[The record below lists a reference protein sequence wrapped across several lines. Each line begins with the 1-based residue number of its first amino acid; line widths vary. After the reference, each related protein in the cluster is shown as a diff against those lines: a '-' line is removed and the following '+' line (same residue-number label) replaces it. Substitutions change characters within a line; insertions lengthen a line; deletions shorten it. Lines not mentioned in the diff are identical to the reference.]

1 MLEELIVQKIL
12 TVVEETRF
20 EADKKLEKPARKAA
34 AIAVIK
40 NPFVGRYVDDLRLLY
55 DYGEK
60 LGDLLVH
67 AALGALGI
75 TPEEAKERIE
85 GYGKGSI
92 VGTDG
97 ELEHPHA
104 ILHPKFGA
112 PVRRA
117 LGGVDYCK
125 AIIPSTAKM
134 GPAGASIDMPI
145 VYKRAIWV
153 VSHFDTMT
161 VSVPDAPKPNEI
173 VVALAITDSGRPLA
187 RTAGFQKHEVKG
199 LDGLK

>member
-1 MLEELIVQKIL
+1 MPEEMVVRKIFAVLEEINIEQGV
-12 TVVEETRF
+12 
-20 EADKKLEKPARKAA
+20 KLGKPMRKVA

-40 NPFVGRYVDDLRLLY
+40 NPFAGRYVQDISLLF
-55 DYGEK
+55 DYSEK
-60 LGDLLVH
+60 LGELLVH
-67 AALGALGI
+67 TALKALGI
-75 TPEEAKERIE
+75 TPEEAKEMVE
-85 GYGKGSI
+85 GYGKGAI
-92 VGTDG
+92 VGLAG
-97 ELEHPHA
+97 EIEHPHA

-134 GPAGASIDMPI
+134 GAMGTSIDMPI

-161 VSVPDAPKPNEI
+161 ISVPDAPMPDEI
-173 VVALAITDSGRPLA
+173 VVALALTLSGRPLA
-187 RTAGFQKHEVKG
+187 RTAGFQKSEVKG

>member
-1 MLEELIVQKIL
+1 MPKEMVVRKIFAVLEEVKTEQG
-12 TVVEETRF
+12 V
-20 EADKKLEKPARKAA
+20 KLGKPMRKAA
-34 AIAVIK
+34 AVAVIK
-40 NPFVGRYVDDLRLLY
+40 NPFAGRYVQDISLLF

-60 LGDLLVH
+60 LGELLVH
-67 AALGALGI
+67 TALKALGVTL
-75 TPEEAKERIE
+75 EEAKERIE
-85 GYGKGSI
+85 GYGKGAI
-92 VGTDG
+92 VGSAG
-97 ELEHPHA
+97 EIEHPHA

-134 GPAGASIDMPI
+134 GAMGASIDMPI

-161 VSVPDAPKPNEI
+161 VSVPDAPMPDEI
-173 VVALAITDSGRPLA
+173 VVALALTPSGRPLA
-187 RTAGFQKHEVKG
+187 RTAGFQKSEVKG
-199 LDGLK
+199 LDGLR